1 MTNTLLITEKTI
13 KNLTNLSD
21 NMNGKL
27 LLPAIREAQDINL
40 REILGDDLLNS
51 LVYYA
56 SQSQDEIPDAYYS
69 LLVKCQYYL
78 AYQAIS
84 NICMITSVK
93 IDNAG
98 LQRISDEHME
108 PLSVGDVN
116 QITSYYQ
123 KKADYYCLLLQNF
136 LIDNRTDYPELDECQ
151 CNKIQS
157 HLYSSASCGIVLGGP
172 RSKYPVYPKLNP
184 NYI

>member
-1 MTNTLLITEKTI
+1 MTNVLLITEKTI

-40 REILGDDLLNS
+40 RGILGDRLLES
-51 LVYYA
+51 LIYYA
-56 SQSQDEIPDAYYS
+56 GSADIPDNYYN

-78 AYQAIS
+78 AYQAIT

-98 LQRISDEHME
+98 LLRVSDEHME
-108 PLSVGDVN
+108 PLSMTEVN
-116 QITSYYQ
+116 QMVSYYQ

-136 LIDNRTDYPELDECQ
+136 LIDNKSDYPELDECH
-151 CNKIQS
+151 CNAIQS
-157 HLYSSASCGIVLGGP
+157 NLYSSASCGIVLGGP
-172 RSKYPVYPKLNP
+172 RSKHSPFNRKPKCYL
-184 NYI
+184 